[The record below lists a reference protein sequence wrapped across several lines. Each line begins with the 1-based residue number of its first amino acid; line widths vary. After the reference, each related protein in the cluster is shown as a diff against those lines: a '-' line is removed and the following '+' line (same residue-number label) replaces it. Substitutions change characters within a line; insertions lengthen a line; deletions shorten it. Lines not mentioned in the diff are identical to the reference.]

1 MIIMI
6 NIIELCRNILAEP
19 EISQRKLAVNLNIS
33 LGKTNALLK
42 DAVEKGYL
50 EKTEKG
56 YLLTENGKQLLNIK

>member
-1 MIIMI
+1 MI

-56 YLLTENGKQLLNIK
+56 YLLTENGKQLLN

>member
-1 MIIMI
+1 MI

-50 EKTEKG
+50 EKTE
-56 YLLTENGKQLLNIK
+56 